1 MYEEEILKF
10 PANIGQVFRIL
21 NRQDPKERR
30 ISMSEFSALAAA
42 NFLTQASLPLIQA
55 AVVPQPQ
62 GNPSSSS
69 TQDTVSLSSEAKALH
84 AHHR

>member
-1 MYEEEILKF
+1 
-10 PANIGQVFRIL
+10 
-21 NRQDPKERR
+21 
-30 ISMSEFSALAAA
+30 MSELSALAAA

-62 GNPSSSS
+62 GNPASSS
-69 TQDTVSLSSEAKALH
+69 TQDTISLSLEAKALH

>member
-1 MYEEEILKF
+1 MHKAEILKF
-10 PANIGQVFRIL
+10 LAETGQVFHIL

-42 NFLTQASLPLIQA
+42 NFLTQTSLPLIQA

-62 GNPSSSS
+62 GNPSPSS

-84 AHHR
+84 ANHK

>member
-1 MYEEEILKF
+1 
-10 PANIGQVFRIL
+10 
-21 NRQDPKERR
+21 
-30 ISMSEFSALAAA
+30 MSELSALAAA

-62 GNPSSSS
+62 GNLSSSS
-69 TQDTVSLSSEAKALH
+69 TQDTVSLSLEAKALH

>member
-1 MYEEEILKF
+1 
-10 PANIGQVFRIL
+10 
-21 NRQDPKERR
+21 
-30 ISMSEFSALAAA
+30 MSEFSALAAA

-62 GNPSSSS
+62 GNPSPSS

-84 AHHR
+84 ANHK

>member
-1 MYEEEILKF
+1 
-10 PANIGQVFRIL
+10 
-21 NRQDPKERR
+21 
-30 ISMSEFSALAAA
+30 MSEFSALAAA